1 MTTSNKALLAL
12 IVLFLLFCGGV
23 VIGLLIYFTMFIIEL
38 AAHTLLALPLAIA
51 ALIILILKM
60 LALQPK

>member
-23 VIGLLIYFTMFIIEL
+23 IIGLLIYFTMFIIEL

-51 ALIILILKM
+51 ALIILILNM

>member
-23 VIGLLIYFTMFIIEL
+23 IIGQLIYFTMFIIEL

-51 ALIILILKM
+51 ALIILILNM